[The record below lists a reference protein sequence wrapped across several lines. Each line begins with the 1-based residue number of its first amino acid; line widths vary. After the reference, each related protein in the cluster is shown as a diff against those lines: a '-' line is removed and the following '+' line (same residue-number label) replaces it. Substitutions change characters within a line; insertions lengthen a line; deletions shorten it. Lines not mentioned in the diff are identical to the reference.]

1 MTNTRILKTMEVHGK
16 EIEGE
21 CSECGN
27 VLQCEL
33 FLDGY
38 GIQRERKNVAK
49 MMPCRFEHR
58 KKREEHEH

>member
-1 MTNTRILKTMEVHGK
+1 MEVHGK